1 MVIREI
7 NQILFHSNTISYKFS
22 KFSLEYN
29 FVRTFDIYSKLCDY
43 YISFD
48 TVYPYIFFE
57 GLILKAK
64 TNKNVN

>member
-29 FVRTFDIYSKLCDY
+29 FVRTFDIHSKLC
-43 YISFD
+43 D